1 MKRRSKKRKKGGG
14 TAKSDL
20 TFNFFSSSNKRCNL
34 LWKVIDSLGTCQS
47 RHLKTECKV
56 PCCQRE
62 PVLPRGVSSL
72 EGIHVLSTRWSG
84 AGYSSKKQAR
94 RRLSGGRRPPCA
106 ARKGFLKNTY
116 FTHAWKV
123 AWVSSSLGTRKLGF
137 HPSLSFSSLVGR
149 VVKRDLGSEV

>member
-14 TAKSDL
+14 TAKFDL

-56 PCCQRE
+56 PRCQRACA
-62 PVLPRGVSSL
+62 PAGCVQ
-72 EGIHVLSTRWSG
+72 SG
-84 AGYSSKKQAR
+84 RDTCALHKMKWRRLLSKKQAR
-94 RRLSGGRRPPCA
+94 RRLSGVRRPPCA

-149 VVKRDLGSEV
+149 VVKGDLGSEV